1 MKKLFLLALTITI
14 FSATQNVAMAKTTK
28 NKKSTN
34 SNFELNVAHINDH
47 HSHLEEE
54 KMPLKLGDQTVT
66 VNIGGMARM
75 AQAIDDFRKENKNT
89 LVLHAGDAQTGTLYF
104 TLFEGKADANIMN
117 EIKFD
122 AFTLGN
128 HEFDAGNKGLK
139 GFLDV
144 LKVPVVSANVVPD
157 KGSILENKWKPYII
171 KNINGE
177 KVAIIGIEVVKK
189 TKESSSPGD
198 DIKFYDEVETAKK
211 YVKEVQDKGI
221 NKIILLSHAGYER
234 NLEIA
239 KKVEGIDLI
248 VSGDTHYLLGS
259 QFEQFGLKVAD
270 PDYPKKIDHANG
282 EPTYVVEAWCY
293 AYLLGQL
300 KLDFNQK
307 GVVTNVV
314 ANPQLLIGDNFF
326 EVKDKDNKNVQ
337 LTGAEKDKV
346 IKFVNENKNIKFV
359 KNEPQ
364 AEELLEGYKKEKNEM
379 GKKSVGKIL
388 DKIPGGSENRI
399 PDAKNPEGSLA
410 TTLVMESVLD
420 KLKTIGTR
428 NIDFVIGNAG
438 NIRITLEPGE
448 FNYDLAYTLLP
459 FATNTIYTLEIKG
472 SEVKQV
478 LEDAIDYSLTG
489 GSTGSFPYGAGIRYE
504 ATKAG
509 KLGTRVKKIEV
520 LDRKSNEWVPID
532 SNKTYVM
539 GTNSYIAS
547 GKDGYKTLGEIIK
560 TRGGTNTYLSDV
572 PIFIDYVKA
581 KKEISRPKS
590 SNVIFKY

>member
-28 NKKSTN
+28 NKKGTN

-198 DIKFYDEVETAKK
+198 DIKFYDEVETARK

-270 PDYPKKIDHANG
+270 PDYPKKIDHA
-282 EPTYVVEAWCY
+282 
-293 AYLLGQL
+293 
-300 KLDFNQK
+300 
-307 GVVTNVV
+307 
-314 ANPQLLIGDNFF
+314 IGDNFF

-364 AEELLEGYKKEKNEM
+364 AEKLLEGYKKEKNEM

>member
-14 FSATQNVAMAKTTK
+14 FAATQNVATAKATK
-28 NKKSTN
+28 NKKSTS

-54 KMPLKLGDQTVT
+54 KMPLKLGDKTVT

-75 AQAIDDFRKENKNT
+75 AQAIDEFRKENKNT

-198 DIKFYDEVETAKK
+198 DIKFYDEVETARK
-211 YVKEVQDKGI
+211 YVKEVQNKGI

-326 EVKDKDNKNVQ
+326 EVKDKDNK
-337 LTGAEKDKV
+337 K
-346 IKFVNENKNIKFV
+346 
-359 KNEPQ
+359 
-364 AEELLEGYKKEKNEM
+364 
-379 GKKSVGKIL
+379 
-388 DKIPGGSENRI
+388 
-399 PDAKNPEGSLA
+399 
-410 TTLVMESVLD
+410 
-420 KLKTIGTR
+420 
-428 NIDFVIGNAG
+428 
-438 NIRITLEPGE
+438 
-448 FNYDLAYTLLP
+448 
-459 FATNTIYTLEIKG
+459 
-472 SEVKQV
+472 
-478 LEDAIDYSLTG
+478 
-489 GSTGSFPYGAGIRYE
+489 
-504 ATKAG
+504 
-509 KLGTRVKKIEV
+509 
-520 LDRKSNEWVPID
+520 DRKSV
-532 SNKTYVM
+532 V
-539 GTNSYIAS
+539 
-547 GKDGYKTLGEIIK
+547 
-560 TRGGTNTYLSDV
+560 
-572 PIFIDYVKA
+572 
-581 KKEISRPKS
+581 
-590 SNVIFKY
+590 